1 MRHALSTFLFVEQ
14 RLTVALLD
22 RVLRSGI
29 TEIELFCG
37 RQHFD
42 YRDRAQLNE
51 LRHWFRDTEL
61 KVHSIHS
68 PMFSDDIWGRSGPQ
82 ALVSITQLSKAKR
95 IASTDEIKRAIEV
108 AEIIPFR
115 YAIQHIGVSGEEW
128 EEEKVEAVFNCLD
141 ELIVFARQRGVDLL
155 VENIPNA
162 FSTADRLKMLLDTT
176 HLPIGFCFDTGHAN
190 LATGVEREFGIMKD
204 RIRSTHVHDNNGSDD
219 IHLFPLNSEGGTI
232 DWAKTMELMRSI
244 EDKAPLVLELAATG
258 DMEKPLD
265 EARRSFERLE
275 NR

>member
-1 MRHALSTFLFVEQ
+1 
-14 RLTVALLD
+14 
-22 RVLRSGI
+22 
-29 TEIELFCG
+29 
-37 RQHFD
+37 
-42 YRDRAQLNE
+42 
-51 LRHWFRDTEL
+51 
-61 KVHSIHS
+61 
-68 PMFSDDIWGRSGPQ
+68 MFSDDIWGRSGPQ
-82 ALVSITQLSKAKR
+82 SLVSITQLSKAKR

-190 LATGVEREFGIMKD
+190 LASGVEREFGIMKD

-244 EDKAPLVLELAATG
+244 EDKAPLVLELAGTG

-275 NR
+275 NQ